1 MSTVYINSV
10 LIWIEHIA
18 VYLDFI
24 DLSLKY
30 DKIWEKGADIIM
42 NTETALF
49 HGDLVNTSRIIYTP
63 SDFAKL
69 SLLHLQEIGTLQAT
83 KPHISKRSNLA
94 SYLFFVVHSGSGVL
108 IYDGISYVLS
118 PGDCVFIDCRKPYS
132 HETSE
137 DLWNLSWV
145 HFNGPTAANIYQKYI
160 DRGGLPVFHPE
171 VITRYSDVVHNLYE
185 IAASL
190 SYIRDMDI
198 NTNLS
203 MLLSFLMED
212 CWNPEKAR
220 TGTKKTDLL
229 EIKRYLE
236 ENYAKKVTLNELSE
250 RYFINKYYLTRV
262 FKEQFG
268 VNIGDYLLGI
278 RITQAKNLLRFTNKS
293 AEQIGQECG
302 IGDVYYFSRVFKKV
316 EGISVREYRKQWGA

>member
-1 MSTVYINSV
+1 M
-10 LIWIEHIA
+10 
-18 VYLDFI
+18 
-24 DLSLKY
+24 SLKN
-30 DKIWEKGADIIM
+30 DKIKEKGADVNM
-42 NTETALF
+42 NTKTALF

-69 SLLHLQEIGTLQAT
+69 SLLHLQEIGTLQAK
-83 KPHISKRSNLA
+83 KPHISKRSNLS

-108 IYDGISYVLS
+108 IYDGISYALS

-171 VITRYSDVVHNLYE
+171 AITRYSDVVQNLYK

-212 CWNPEKAR
+212 SWNPEKAR
-220 TGTKKTDLL
+220 TGTRKADLL
-229 EIKRYLE
+229 EIKRYLD
-236 ENYAKKVTLNELSE
+236 ENYAKKVTLDELSE

-268 VNIGDYLLGI
+268 VSIGDYLLGV

-316 EGISVREYRKQWGA
+316 EGISVREYRKQWGT